1 MNYTKEKTEKLTK
14 IFNQGK
20 KNALVF
26 LCWALIGIL
35 VGIVVGLVGTAFAY
49 AISFATKSREAYSWL
64 LYLLPLLGIV
74 IVWIYN
80 RAGME
85 DQPGTN
91 MVLLS
96 VREEKTVP
104 FRIAP
109 VIFSTSFLT
118 HLGGGSA
125 GREGAALQI
134 GSAISQQIRHWLK
147 ADANAMHIFSMCG
160 MSACFSC
167 LFGTPVAATVF
178 SMEVVSVGIMRYSA
192 LIPCAISALTAD
204 WVARCFHVH
213 HMQFSLP
220 ALSAAFELQIGA
232 KVLLIAFA
240 AAIVSILFCLV
251 LKKTAHIYE
260 KYIVNRYIRII
271 IGGCLVIVFTKLLG
285 TTDYL
290 GAGEDVITSAIAG
303 KANGS
308 AFLLK
313 ILFTAI
319 TLEAGYKGGE
329 IVPSLFI
336 GATLGC
342 VLSRFLG
349 IDPGF
354 GAAVGMIG
362 LFCGATNCPIAS
374 LFLGLELFG
383 GAGLEWFLLTVAI
396 SYFISGYYG
405 LYSQQKIVYSKNDQS
420 YLDTYTRH

>member
-1 MNYTKEKTEKLTK
+1 MNNTKKLTTFFK
-14 IFNQGK
+14 EIK
-20 KNALVF
+20 KNARVF
-26 LCWALIGIL
+26 LQWALAGIL
-35 VGIVVGLVGTAFAY
+35 VGIIVGLVGTAFAY
-49 AISFATKSREAYSWL
+49 AISFATKTRTAHSWI

-134 GSAISQQIRHWLK
+134 GSAISQQIGRWMK
-147 ADANAMHIFSMCG
+147 ADANAMRIFSMCG

-220 ALSAAFELQIGA
+220 ALSAAFDIQIGA
-232 KVLLIAFA
+232 KVLVIAVV

-251 LKKTAHIYE
+251 LQKVAHIYE

-271 IGGCLVIVFTKLLG
+271 IGGLLVIGLTKLLG

-290 GAGEDVITSAIAG
+290 GAGENIITSAVSGNA
-303 KANGS
+303 KS
-308 AFLLK
+308 CAFLLK

-342 VLSRFLG
+342 VLSSLLG

-362 LFCGATNCPIAS
+362 LFCGATNCPVAS
-374 LFLGLELFG
+374 IFLGLELFG

-405 LYSQQKIVYSKNDQS
+405 LYSQQKIVFSKNDQT
-420 YLDTYTRH
+420 YLNTYTRH

>member
-1 MNYTKEKTEKLTK
+1 MNDTEKLTTF
-14 IFNQGK
+14 FNKSK

-26 LCWALIGIL
+26 FQWALVGIL
-35 VGIVVGLVGTAFAY
+35 VGIIVGLVGTAFAY
-49 AISFATKSREAYSWL
+49 AITFATKVRATHSWMP
-64 LYLLPLLGIV
+64 YLLPLLGIV

-91 MVLLS
+91 MVLVS
-96 VREEKTVP
+96 VREEKNVP
-104 FRIAP
+104 FRLAP

-134 GSAISQQIRHWLK
+134 GSAISQQIGRWMK
-147 ADANAMHIFSMCG
+147 ADANAMQIFSMCG

-178 SMEVVSVGIMRYSA
+178 TMEVVSVGIMRYSA

-204 WVARCFHVH
+204 WVARSFHVH

-220 ALSAAFELQIGA
+220 ALSAAFDMQIGG
-232 KVLLIAFA
+232 KVLIIAFA

-251 LKKTAHIYE
+251 LQKTAHIYE
-260 KYIVNRYIRII
+260 KYITNRYIRII
-271 IGGCLVIVFTKLLG
+271 IGGLLVIVLTKLLG

-290 GAGEDVITSAIAG
+290 GAGEDIITSAISGNA
-303 KANGS
+303 KDS

-354 GAAVGMIG
+354 AAAVGMIG
-362 LFCGATNCPIAS
+362 LFCGATNCPLAS
-374 LFLGLELFG
+374 VFLGLELFG

-405 LYSQQKIVYSKNDQS
+405 LYSQQKIVYSKNDQT